1 MKVLII
7 SAIIACAMAAPGVM
21 DNKVE
26 SEGSSNKM
34 MQFFGGCFE
43 SEDVTECLALKG
55 ITALNRA
62 ARASNIQIAKGIV
75 LAK

>member
-7 SAIIACAMAAPGVM
+7 SAIIACAMAAPGVI

-34 MQFFGGCFE
+34 MQFFSNCFE
-43 SEDVTECLALKG
+43 SEDITECLALKG

-62 ARASNIQIAKGIV
+62 ARANNIQIVKGVI

>member
-1 MKVLII
+1 MKVFVIC
-7 SAIIACAMAAPGVM
+7 AFIACAMAAPGVM

-26 SEGSSNKM
+26 SEGSMSKM

-43 SEDVTECLALKG
+43 SEDVTDCLALKG

-62 ARASNIQIAKGIV
+62 ARASNIQLTKGVI